1 MRLFLAF
8 FLVPLADMALL
19 IWAARQVGVLWTV
32 AIVIGTALV
41 GSALVKRQGLAVW
54 AEARTRFASGS
65 IPTRELAHGAL
76 LVAAGAFLLAP
87 GIITDVAGL
96 LLLVPAIRE
105 WVRVR
110 VGRHYTR
117 RGSDRVMRADVW
129 R

>member
-8 FLVPLADMALL
+8 SLVPLADMALL

-32 AIVIGTALV
+32 AIVVGTAV
-41 GSALVKRQGLAVW
+41 AGSVLVKRQGMAVW
-54 AEARTRFASGS
+54 AEARNRFSSGS

-87 GIITDVAGL
+87 GIITDAAGL

-110 VGRHYTR
+110 VGRRYTA
-117 RGSDRVMRADVW
+117 RGSNGVVRVDVW